1 MDDRSE
7 TGLIFARLLDGR
19 GGGRALDWEGIQ
31 AWRPEQG
38 LLWVHL
44 DYAAPRALDWLE
56 QRSGLDEVVRESLTA
71 EDPRPR
77 SLALHNGLLVVLR
90 GINHNPGAEPEDMVS
105 LRTWV
110 EAGRAISLRH
120 RRLQAPS
127 EVCAELDGG
136 SGPTDE
142 GGLLVELC
150 ERLAERIGEAVMA
163 LDDDVDSLEDEVLTA
178 ESYALRKRIGG
189 LRRDAIALRRYL
201 APQRDAM
208 THLQVERV
216 AWLDELDRARLR
228 EVGDRVTRAIEDL
241 DSARDRAAVTSEEL
255 NTRLSESMNRTMY
268 LLSIV
273 AAIFLPLGLL
283 TGLLGINVGGIP
295 GSDNPHAFLA
305 VCALLVALALGLAAF
320 FRLRR
325 WI

>member
-1 MDDRSE
+1 MEERAPD
-7 TGLIFARLLDGR
+7 GLIFGRVLDGR
-19 GGGRALDWEGIQ
+19 GGAREVDWQAIEG
-31 AWRPEQG
+31 WTPDQG
-38 LLWVHL
+38 LLWLHL
-44 DYAAPRALDWLE
+44 DYEGDEAQRWLT
-56 QRSGLDEVVRESLTA
+56 QASGLDEVACEALTA

-77 SLALHNGLLVVLR
+77 ALLHAGGLLIVLR
-90 GINHNPGAEPEDMVS
+90 AINHNPGADPEDMIS
-105 LRTWV
+105 LRLWL
-110 EAGRAISLRH
+110 EPGRAITLRH
-120 RRLQAPS
+120 RRLLAAS
-127 EVCAELDGG
+127 EVRETLDRGEGPCDAGEL
-136 SGPTDE
+136 
-142 GGLLVELC
+142 LC
-150 ERLAERIGEAVMA
+150 ELSERLGEHISAAVSA
-163 LDDDVDSLEDEVLTA
+163 LDDEVDGLEEEVLTA
-178 ESYALRKRIGG
+178 ESYELRKRIGG

-208 THLQVERV
+208 THLQTVR
-216 AWLDELDRARLR
+216 ADWLDELDRARLR

-295 GSDNPHAFLA
+295 GSDDPNAFVL
-305 VCALLVALALGLAAF
+305 VCALLVVLALALFGAF
-320 FRLRR
+320 RFKR

>member
-1 MDDRSE
+1 MAANGED
-7 TGLIFARLLDGR
+7 GLIFARLLDGH
-19 GGGRALDWEGIQ
+19 GGARALDWAGVE

-44 DYAAPRALDWLE
+44 DYAAAGALAWLE
-56 QRSGLDEVVRESLTA
+56 QRSGLGEVVRESLTA

-77 SLALHNGLLVVLR
+77 TLALHNGLLVVLR

-105 LRTWV
+105 LRTWI
-110 EAGRAISLRH
+110 ETGRAITLRH

-127 EVCAELDGG
+127 EVCAELDGAE
-136 SGPTDE
+136 GPTNE

-150 ERLAERIGEAVMA
+150 ERLAERISEAVVA
-163 LDDDVDSLEDEVLTA
+163 LDDEVDALEDEVLTA

-208 THLQVERV
+208 AHLQVERV
-216 AWLDELDRARLR
+216 AWLGELDRARLR

-305 VCALLVALALGLAAF
+305 VCALLVVLALALGAF
-320 FRLRR
+320 FRFRR